1 MDTAL
6 GIFGGAGY
14 EWDRHLHMEASFM
27 WAHSTRSDYY
37 YPENHFSP
45 PTHDKYDLLS
55 LALSVSIC
63 KY

>member
-45 PTHDKYDLLS
+45 PTHDKNDLLS
-55 LALSVSIC
+55 HALSVSIC